1 MDKDDGGAAFPRNSV
16 PATVTYDGNRSHHTM
31 FVPAQDGMTLR
42 DYFAA
47 AAIPSLLSN
56 DIEAIAR
63 SASKEETVGEFLAK
77 QAYKMADA
85 MLAERSK

>member
-1 MDKDDGGAAFPRNSV
+1 MAKDDASAFPNTQKTDYV
-16 PATVTYDGNRSHHTM
+16 VKCKCGNNVTFNDVNQS
-31 FVPAQDGMTLR
+31 GMTLR